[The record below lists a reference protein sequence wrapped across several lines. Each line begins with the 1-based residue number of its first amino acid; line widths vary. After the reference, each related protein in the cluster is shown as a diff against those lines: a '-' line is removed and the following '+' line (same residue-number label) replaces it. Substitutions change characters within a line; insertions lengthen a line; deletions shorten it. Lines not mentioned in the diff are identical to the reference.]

1 MYDLPCNDALEEQKV
16 SLESLAMIYVTA
28 DKYQVQSLQEKLH
41 HKIQGHRTCKHLTDV
56 EGFLD
61 ALEIII
67 TATTLQDKWAR
78 ATMINACVKHI
89 QTLQQSPDFSALL
102 RRHGDIG
109 AEIIHH
115 DRLPLMLEG
124 SWYCGIKH
132 SEAVPTCRKCRI
144 AYPES
149 YVRSHRHLKTW
160 KCPNCPN
167 KERPVC
173 FDCGGE
179 GRCSYVKWKWRDESE

>member
-1 MYDLPCNDALEEQKV
+1 MYDLPCNDALDEHKV
-16 SLESLAMIYVTA
+16 SLDFLAMIYVTA
-28 DKYQVQSLQEKLH
+28 DKYQVKSLQEKLH
-41 HKIQGHRTCKHLTDV
+41 HKIQRHKNCEYLINIED
-56 EGFLD
+56 FLD
-61 ALEIII
+61 ALEVII
-67 TATTLQDKWAR
+67 TGTTPDDKHAR
-78 ATMINACVKHI
+78 AAMIDSCVKNI
-89 QTLQQSPDFSALL
+89 NLLKQKPGFSALL
-102 RRHGDIG
+102 RDHGDIG

-115 DRLPLMLEG
+115 NRLPLMLEG

-132 SEAVPTCRKCRI
+132 AEAVPTCRKCRI